1 MEGKM
6 AKSRNKIIVF
16 ITVFLCF
23 SFITVDHVYAQSSTN
38 ELETFLGTYRGSYY
52 ANQGHTGLTLKVYKE
67 SGKYKAEFDFY
78 SVPDNPSV
86 PSGKYVCDI
95 SYNMSSNKYYV
106 KGVKWLE
113 KPETYEFVDLEGEY
127 NSNIY
132 AGIVYSTIDSTTFT
146 FNLTKQVE
154 ENAPSSWADLTIDSA
169 ILQSYVPL
177 ELQGKYKNPITRSE
191 FAHLILSGLSL
202 KTGEDFEKVLS
213 DKGISVDYDAFDDTD
228 SYFTAMAYT
237 LKIVNGYGNRK
248 FGPDDLITREQ
259 AATMLGNAT
268 LIYKGN
274 YYSTNNK
281 IGYNDRDDFSDWA
294 IEGIEFVS
302 TTTNS
307 LDNTS
312 IMSGYNNE
320 FHPKDY
326 YTKEQAIITIYK
338 LLNAPQNSYL
348 SFEKIYKSR

>member
-1 MEGKM
+1 MM
-6 AKSRNKIIVF
+6 KSRSKIIIF
-16 ITVFLCF
+16 LTVFLCF
-23 SFITVDHVYAQSSTN
+23 SFSTVNHVYAQSNTN
-38 ELETFLGTYRGSYY
+38 KLETFLGTYRGSYY

-67 SGKYKAEFDFY
+67 SGEYKAEFNFY

-95 SYNMSSNKYYV
+95 SYNASSNNYYV

-113 KPETYEFVDLEGEY
+113 KPRTYEFVNLEGEC
-127 NSNIY
+127 NNNTY
-132 AGIVYSTIDSTTFT
+132 AGIVYSTIDSGTFT

-154 ENAPSSWADLTIDSA
+154 ENAPSGWAALTIDSA
-169 ILQSYVPL
+169 IIQSYVPL
-177 ELQGKYKNPITRSE
+177 RLQGEYKNPITRSE

-202 KTGEDFEKVLS
+202 KTGEDFEKILS
-213 DKGISVDYDAFDDTD
+213 DKGISVDYNAFDDTD
-228 SYFTAMAYT
+228 SPFTAMAYT
-237 LKIVNGYGNRK
+237 LKIVKGYGNKK

-259 AATMLGNAT
+259 AATMLENAT
-268 LIYKGN
+268 LSYKGD
-274 YYSTNNK
+274 YCSTNNK
-281 IGYNDRDDFSDWA
+281 IKYNDRDDFSDWA
-294 IEGIEFVS
+294 IEGIDFVS

-312 IMSGYNNE
+312 IMAGYNNE

-338 LLNAPQNSYL
+338 LLNAPQDSYL
-348 SFEKIYKSR
+348 SLEGIYVSKQ